1 MEKSAEHKNKPTFII
16 NRIEAGWISGC
27 LNDGKT
33 EFYFDYSSA
42 DGNFP
47 SSLLEALLIEY
58 GVLGNNDNLDLFGW
72 SEPEVDEWQ
81 IKKIK
86 DSIAITIKTFA
97 DHTQNAPLEETTHLE
112 FNTETLL
119 KDIIKAYKNTLW
131 TYGLLGYKKS
141 WWQEFPLAFLL
152 KLMDFA
158 DKKNSITLEDQEMG
172 IFKSPVSAEN
182 KYITELFPPQY

>member
-58 GVLGNNDNLDLFGW
+58 GVLGNDDNLDLFGW

-86 DSIAITIKTFA
+86 DKM
-97 DHTQNAPLEETTHLE
+97 
-112 FNTETLL
+112 
-119 KDIIKAYKNTLW
+119 K
-131 TYGLLGYKKS
+131 
-141 WWQEFPLAFLL
+141 
-152 KLMDFA
+152 
-158 DKKNSITLEDQEMG
+158 
-172 IFKSPVSAEN
+172 
-182 KYITELFPPQY
+182 